1 MTDDHPAPPG
11 HGARAS
17 QQDHRAASA
26 SRQIDALI
34 ARLDDWRGAQLAE
47 VRALIRAADPQ
58 VEEQWRWMGTPTF
71 ARDGIYAIANPHK
84 GKVKIT
90 FGHGAELPDPYGLFN
105 AGLGGK
111 KWRAID
117 LFEGDRLN
125 KTAFK
130 QLVRAAVKEHVAR
143 AKAKEGTK
151 GKA

>member
-1 MTDDHPAPPG
+1 MTDDHLAPPG

-58 VEEQWRWMGTPTF
+58 VEKQWKWMGTPAF
-71 ARDGIYAIANPHK
+71 AHDGIYAIANPHK

-90 FGHGAELPDPYGLFN
+90 FGHGAELADPHGLIT
-105 AGLGGK
+105 AGQGGK
-111 KWRAID
+111 NCRASAWFD
-117 LFEGDRLN
+117 GDRWN
-125 KTAFK
+125 KTAFT
-130 QLVRAAVKEHVAR
+130 QLVRAAVKETVAR

>member
-47 VRALIRAADPQ
+47 IRALIRAADPQ
-58 VEEQWRWMGTPTF
+58 VEKQWKWMGTPTF

-84 GKVKIT
+84 GKAKIT
-90 FGHGAELPDPYGLFN
+90 FEHGAELPDPYGLFN
-105 AGLGGK
+105 AGLGSK

-117 LFEGDRLN
+117 LFEGNRLN
-125 KTAFK
+125 
-130 QLVRAAVKEHVAR
+130 
-143 AKAKEGTK
+143 
-151 GKA
+151 

>member
-1 MTDDHPAPPG
+1 MTDDHPRHPATAPAP
-11 HGARAS
+11 AKKTT
-17 QQDHRAASA
+17 DAASA
-26 SRQIDALI
+26 SRQIDASI
-34 ARLDDWRGAQLAE
+34 ARLDDWRRAQLAE

-58 VEEQWRWMGTPTF
+58 VEKQWKWMGTPTF

-111 KWRAID
+111 KCRAID

-130 QLVRAAVKEHVAR
+130 QLVRAAVKANVAR

>member
-1 MTDDHPAPPG
+1 MTTQRHPATAPVP
-11 HGARAS
+11 ANKTT
-17 QQDHRAASA
+17 DAASA

-47 VRALIRAADPQ
+47 IRALIRAADPQ
-58 VEEQWRWMGTPTF
+58 VEKQWKWMGTPTF

-84 GKVKIT
+84 GKANIT
-90 FGHGAELPDPYGLFN
+90 FGHGAQLPDPHGLFN

-111 KWRAID
+111 KCRAID
-117 LFEGDRLN
+117 LLEGDRLN

-130 QLVRAAVKEHVAR
+130 QLVRAAVKETVAR

>member
-1 MTDDHPAPPG
+1 MNSPEPAQR
-11 HGARAS
+11 RAVGS
-17 QQDHRAASA
+17 KRSAAFIVGQFVME
-26 SRQIDALI
+26 R
-34 ARLDDWRGAQLAE
+34 R
-47 VRALIRAADPQ
+47 
-58 VEEQWRWMGTPTF
+58 TPAF
-71 ARDGIYAIANPHK
+71 AHDGICAIANPHK
-84 GKVKIT
+84 GKAKIT

-117 LFEGDRLN
+117 LFDGDRLN

-130 QLVRAAVKEHVAR
+130 QLVRAAVKETVAR

>member
-1 MTDDHPAPPG
+1 MTTQRHPATAPAP
-11 HGARAS
+11 AKRTT
-17 QQDHRAASA
+17 DAASA
-26 SRQIDALI
+26 SRQIGALI

-47 VRALIRAADPQ
+47 IRALIRAADPQ
-58 VEEQWRWMGTPTF
+58 VEEQWKWMGTSTF
-71 ARDGIYAIANPHK
+71 AHDGIYAIANPHK

-90 FGHGAELPDPYGLFN
+90 FGHGAQLPDPYGLFN

-117 LFEGDRLN
+117 LFEGDQLN

-130 QLVRAAVKEHVAR
+130 QLVRAAVKENVAR
-143 AKAKEGTK
+143 AKAREGTK